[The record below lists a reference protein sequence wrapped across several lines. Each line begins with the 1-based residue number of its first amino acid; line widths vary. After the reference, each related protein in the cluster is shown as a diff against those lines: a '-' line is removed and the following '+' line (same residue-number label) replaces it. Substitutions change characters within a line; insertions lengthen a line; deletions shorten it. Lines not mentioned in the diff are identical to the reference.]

1 MIGPEPHPLRIWP
14 AGHAGSV
21 EHSLIAVQRDKV
33 RKDGGKGGESADR
46 KRDEERYTE
55 QEKEREGLW
64 RSWEELG
71 GAGRA
76 YLQTSQVSKYCE
88 SPQGLQVA
96 PPPVESRFPS
106 FVFVLRQKGSAPERG
121 DRREMD
127 GGREGGWEG
136 GKEGGRDERES
147 ERERARDEGRE
158 RLRDRRSSTRT
169 QSPPIRSSYSFPPQ
183 PCIGIDR
190 N

>member
-71 GAGRA
+71 ELTCRRHRSQSTARAHRVCRSHPRLLRADSHRSFSCYGRRA
-76 YLQTSQVSKYCE
+76 ARK
-88 SPQGLQVA
+88 
-96 PPPVESRFPS
+96 
-106 FVFVLRQKGSAPERG
+106 KGGIE
-121 DRREMD
+121 EKWME
-127 GGREGGWEG
+127 GGREGGREG
-136 GKEGGRDERES
+136 GKEGGTSERAS
-147 ERERARDEGRE
+147 ERERATKGGRD
-158 RLRDRRSSTRT
+158 
-169 QSPPIRSSYSFPPQ
+169 
-183 PCIGIDR
+183 
-190 N
+190 